1 MKITFHGLLIRIQG
15 EILWLVNFRATDK
28 VPVAAT
34 HIVPFHTD
42 HELLGEEGLD
52 LSLCFP
58 DASQMLPF
66 FFFAFTSLLEA
77 REARCLLP
85 TLLQELR

>member
-1 MKITFHGLLIRIQG
+1 M
-15 EILWLVNFRATDK
+15 NFRATDK

-34 HIVPFHTD
+34 HVAPFHID
-42 HELLGEEGLD
+42 HELLGEEGLY
-52 LSLCFP
+52 LSLWFL

-66 FFFAFTSLLEA
+66 FFAITSLLEV
-77 REARCLLP
+77 REAGCLLP